1 MGMFDTVVI
10 EGLKLKAP
18 KELLSF
24 LKANNA
30 ELPNDFQTKDLNN
43 GLLIFSINQTGQV
56 YETIHK
62 PTGKKKVYEC
72 PLQWRDNRAFLEKL
86 YWNLK
91 YKPSS
96 KKSERLVD
104 ETKPVKQKVKFTNTF
119 NMYTYEQIGGRYV
132 DLSYNVAVVDGKVKS
147 IKLHKWGIESEVA
160 ANKRHKEDALFKQK
174 MEASFM
180 VRRDFQS
187 KWYYPLLKETINP
200 AVFFSRMLVQKLCSK
215 IVTWSYRW
223 HGV

>member
-1 MGMFDTVVI
+1 M
-10 EGLKLKAP
+10 
-18 KELLSF
+18 
-24 LKANNA
+24 
-30 ELPNDFQTKDLNN
+30 
-43 GLLIFSINQTGQV
+43 
-56 YETIHK
+56 
-62 PTGKKKVYEC
+62 
-72 PLQWRDNRAFLEKL
+72 
-86 YWNLK
+86 
-91 YKPSS
+91 
-96 KKSERLVD
+96 
-104 ETKPVKQKVKFTNTF
+104 
-119 NMYTYEQIGGRYV
+119 YV

-200 AVFFSRMLVQKLCSK
+200 AVFFSRMLIQKLCSK

>member
-1 MGMFDTVVI
+1 MGMYDTVII

-18 KELLSF
+18 KGLLSF

-30 ELPNDFQTKDLNN
+30 ELPNDFQTKDLDN
-43 GLLIFSINQTGQV
+43 GLLVFSINQTGQV

-62 PTGKKKVYEC
+62 PTGKKKMYEC
-72 PLQWRDNRAFLEKL
+72 PLKWQDNRAFLEKL

-104 ETKPVKQKVKFTNTF
+104 ETKPVKQKAKFTNAF
-119 NMYTYEQIGGRYV
+119 NMYAYEQIGGRYV
-132 DLSYNVAVVDGKVKS
+132 DLCYNVSVVGGKVKS
-147 IKLHKWGIESEVA
+147 IKLDKWSIESEAA

-187 KWYYPLLKETINP
+187 KWYYPILKETINP